1 MATVTITER
10 AAKRVKEIVAAEA
23 EARIGDG

>member
-10 AAKRVKEIVAAEA
+10 NVVIK
-23 EARIGDG
+23 GC